1 MSSIG
6 ITLVK
11 FAFVFGVA
19 LLGMALRAVLPQN
32 DVTADS
38 RDVVK
43 LGMGLV
49 EMMAALVLGL
59 LIVSAG
65 TNHRQRPR
73 CHNWINYSG
82 ARIQS
87 QNDSRGVFIPG
98 SVFWS
103 FPSLP

>member
-59 LIVSAG
+59 LIASAK
-65 TNHRQRPR
+65 
-73 CHNWINYSG
+73 S
-82 ARIQS
+82 S
-87 QNDSRGVFIPG
+87 FDMQNVKRTEMSSR
-98 SVFWS
+98 SS
-103 FPSLP
+103 FLTAFLPLRA

>member
-59 LIVSAG
+59 LIASAK
-65 TNHRQRPR
+65 
-73 CHNWINYSG
+73 SSFDM
-82 ARIQS
+82 QS
-87 QNDSRGVFIPG
+87 VERTEMSSR
-98 SVFWS
+98 SS
-103 FPSLP
+103 FLTAFLPLRA